1 MDNNDPTKNKNIDIK
16 ADDRDVP
23 LIKEKEEQLEN
34 ISHNSNIEMREVPV
48 TTENKEL
55 KEYNTNMLII
65 NSYWLA
71 FISKISFSI
80 SLIIFEIILLVIVPK
95 LLDLLQGKFVDLKE
109 ALYTIIRIIGLK
121 WLFFFNICQHLSIG
135 FFCLSNF
142 SIILNE
148 KDKPKKFLISNIIK
162 SIIFYLLSVFILRFI
177 ISDFIFGRI
186 IEKINQ
192 SKIITLGGT
201 DEDKDKVIKIVRDF
215 QTIFIR
221 SFSNLLGDFNN
232 NLDRILIGGLYL
244 IFFSTPKWLEEKDKL
259 YFRLLSIIPI
269 VYIIVSFIF
278 RILYNLEII
287 NLSEFVSP
295 IFVGPKLVVFGF
307 FIAFFLYVKYNEKK
321 YKIFDENKNM
331 IPIVFSTISTKIFG
345 IFGLIELIIGL
356 FFSSL
361 SAYGIGNNYLLILCA
376 PIMLLYDYK
385 KKFEI
390 HIKPCKKANLTTCID
405 WSVSIIVNFIAFV
418 LGIII
423 SLYLLIIFSSGN
435 NIEKF
440 VKIVSKN
447 YKYIKEIFDAIYH

>member
-1 MDNNDPTKNKNIDIK
+1 MDNNDPTKNENIDIK

-109 ALYTIIRIIGLK
+109 ALYTIIHIIGLK
-121 WLFFFNICQHLSIG
+121 WLFFFNTCQHLSIG

-162 SIIFYLLSVFILRFI
+162 CIIFYLLSVIILRFI
-177 ISDFIFGRI
+177 ITDLIFGRI
-186 IEKINQ
+186 IERINQ
-192 SKIITLGGT
+192 SNIITLG

-244 IFFSTPKWLEEKDKL
+244 FLFSSPKWLEEKDKL

-307 FIAFFLYVKYNEKK
+307 FISFLLYVKYNEKK

-423 SLYLLIIFSSGN
+423 SMLLIGIFFDKN
-435 NIEKF
+435 NIITF
-440 VKIVSKN
+440 VKIVSEN
-447 YKYIKEIFDAIYH
+447 YEYIKEIFDTLYN

>member
-1 MDNNDPTKNKNIDIK
+1 MDNNDPTKNENIDIK

-162 SIIFYLLSVFILRFI
+162 CIIFYLLSVFILRYMI
-177 ISDFIFGRI
+177 RYLIFDTI
-186 IEKINQ
+186 IEKVNQ
-192 SKIITLGGT
+192 LNIISLGGKDT
-201 DEDKDKVIKIVRDF
+201 DKVIQIVRGLE
-215 QTIFIR
+215 TIVIR
-221 SFSNLLGDFNN
+221 FFSNLLGNFNN
-232 NLDRILIGGLYL
+232 YLDRILIGSLYL

-307 FIAFFLYVKYNEKK
+307 FIAFLLYVKYNEKK

-331 IPIVFSTISTKIFG
+331 IPIVFAKISTKIFG

-361 SAYGIGNNYLLILCA
+361 SVYGIGNNYFFFLCA

-390 HIKPCKKANLTTCID
+390 YIKPCKKENLSTYID
-405 WSVSIIVNFIAFV
+405 WSVPIILNLIVFV
-418 LGIII
+418 LGIIMSYI
-423 SLYLLIIFSSGN
+423 LKTIFFYKQ
-435 NIEKF
+435 NIETF
-440 VKIVSKN
+440 VSIVSE
-447 YKYIKEIFDAIYH
+447 YYEYIKEIFDALYY